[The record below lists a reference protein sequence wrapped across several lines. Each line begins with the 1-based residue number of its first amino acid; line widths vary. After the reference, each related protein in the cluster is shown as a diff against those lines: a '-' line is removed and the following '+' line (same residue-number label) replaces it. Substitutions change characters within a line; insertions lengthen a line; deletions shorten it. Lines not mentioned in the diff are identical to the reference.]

1 MKHDREVSP
10 TTSLSKSA
18 RQISAN
24 QVSREAAIESL
35 FDLMARLLAR
45 VHARENRL
53 KLEDDLPAATEKARR
68 RTSASTESEIASGPV
83 AQEATNGERA
93 SDEKETT

>member
-1 MKHDREVSP
+1 MKHDREVAP
-10 TTSLSKSA
+10 TSALCKSA

-24 QVSREAAIESL
+24 QDSREAAIENL
-35 FDLMARLLAR
+35 LDRMARLLAR
-45 VHARENRL
+45 FHARENRL
-53 KLEDDLPAATEKARR
+53 KQEDDLPAATQKARR
-68 RTSASTESEIASGPV
+68 RTSASAESQIASGPV